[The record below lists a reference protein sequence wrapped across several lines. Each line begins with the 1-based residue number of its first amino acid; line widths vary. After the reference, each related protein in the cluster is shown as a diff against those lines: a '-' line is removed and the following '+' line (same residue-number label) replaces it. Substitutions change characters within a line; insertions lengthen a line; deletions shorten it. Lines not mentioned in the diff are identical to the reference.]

1 MYKKFGKD
9 HLSVFT
15 LHVKVNCGV
24 GLQFINVYADLLS
37 IKQMNAHHGM
47 TCQMKTTFTD
57 SSRLLIQMQTFLPK
71 DVL

>member
-9 HLSVFT
+9 HLAVFT

-24 GLQFINVYADLLS
+24 GLQFINIYADLLS
-37 IKQMNAHHGM
+37 MKQMNPHRGM
-47 TCQMKTTFTD
+47 TFQMKTTFTD
-57 SSRLLIQMQTFLPK
+57 SSRLPIQMQTFLLK